1 MKLGMMDE
9 LTKLIRDGSAKGA
22 LSNFT
27 HNNFTV
33 IVPVIRA
40 LEQQHRK
47 KGMFQPCC
55 SRITYQPWY
64 NHIACSILSQY

>member
-1 MKLGMMDE
+1 MKLGMMDH
-9 LTKLIRDGSAKGA
+9 LNKLIRDGSAKGG

-40 LEQQHRK
+40 LDQQHRK

-55 SRITYQPWY
+55 SRITYQPV
-64 NHIACSILSQY
+64 C